1 MIMNFNIIKRFLNF
15 KRFFNFKSTA
25 PQNKRSLAG
34 SLPSRF
40 VNWLYGTS
48 YSKINLDL
56 DTGLTTLLTRVR
68 ELAKNNIIVR
78 SYLDMNEKNI
88 IGKTGFVLQSQI
100 KSADGKLNDDLNDY
114 IEWRWWEFGKL
125 SNGYLTVDGG
135 MGHEE
140 FDKLI
145 LRSLLT
151 DGEVFIRVHKN
162 SSLYGISFELIDAM
176 SIDFTK
182 MREFSGNQNAIV
194 LGVEIDKNYK
204 PVAYYF
210 KPRNNNCISS
220 GNGRKNTCIRDDSY
234 IQKRISTASERNI
247 SAKCLYDRFEAV
259 GRLSDCRID
268 GR

>member
-1 MIMNFNIIKRFLNF
+1 MDFNIVKRLFTKKTTENVAKTTH
-15 KRFFNFKSTA
+15 KRAFT
-25 PQNKRSLAG
+25 G

-40 VNWLYGTS
+40 VNWIYGES

-56 DTGLTTLLTRVR
+56 DNGLIKLLERTR

-100 KSADGKLNDDLNDY
+100 KDKNGVLNDDLNDY
-114 IEWRWWEFGKL
+114 IEWKWWEFGKL
-125 SNGYLTVDGG
+125 SNGYLTIDGG

-145 LRSLLT
+145 LRTLLV

-162 SSLYGISFELIDAM
+162 VSNPFKLSFSLVDAM

-182 MREFSGNQNAIV
+182 RREFSMNQNAIV
-194 LGVEIDKNYK
+194 LGIEINKNYK
-204 PVAYYF
+204 PVAYYYR
-210 KPRNNNCISS
+210 PRNYCCLSS
-220 GNGRKNTCIRDDSY
+220 RKGRENTCI
-234 IQKRISTASERNI
+234 
-247 SAKCLYDRFEAV
+247 
-259 GRLSDCRID
+259 
-268 GR
+268 